1 MPINTN
7 FIHPDDAA
15 FLIKASQKSFLSDKA
30 LDVRTYENADICPG
44 AKHGGVWIN
53 QKHLQHTFVD
63 ADSVLTAL
71 PPPPAKLLQ

>member
-44 AKHGGVWIN
+44 EKHGGVWIN

-71 PPPPAKLLQ
+71 PSPAKLLQ